1 VAIFPAAFDGLVGK
15 IEKEEIGQRVD
26 DLGQVVGRI
35 VFLS

>member
-1 VAIFPAAFDGLVGK
+1 MTIFPAAFDALVGK

-26 DLGQVVGRI
+26 DLGRAVGHI